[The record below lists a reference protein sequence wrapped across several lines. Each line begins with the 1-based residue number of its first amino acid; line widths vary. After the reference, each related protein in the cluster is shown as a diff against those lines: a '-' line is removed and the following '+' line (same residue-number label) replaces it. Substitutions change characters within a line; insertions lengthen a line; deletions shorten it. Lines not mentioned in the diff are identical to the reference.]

1 MVKKTGIL
9 LIILAFLTNV
19 SAMFLLMTLSNY
31 IEMKRIKNYN
41 SKVVYYENAGE
52 YSLTD
57 DYDGEES
64 NFGDFMN
71 DPDSMKILMKTYRK
85 IKNIKHKIGR
95 AHV

>member
-41 SKVVYYENAGE
+41 SKVV
-52 YSLTD
+52 
-57 DYDGEES
+57 
-64 NFGDFMN
+64 
-71 DPDSMKILMKTYRK
+71 
-85 IKNIKHKIGR
+85 
-95 AHV
+95 